1 MLPLKQVQGNVAA
14 GSGLPKQILH
24 AKVGFVDKKFDSGL
38 PRYELTKPVE
48 DTRLR
53 RPGYT
58 NNVNV
63 LIDLKGQ
70 VFEFPAPLEFQPHP
84 TDVDI
89 AHSVL
94 DRMREGAHAGGQF
107 LPERG
112 PMDEITFLIRQNAK
126 DEALQKL
133 AAKEKAL
140 LKEGFSVAEI
150 EAATYHDRARI
161 IRRAD
166 LPDEMRVRVEAD
178 LYPADDVGQA
188 GLSMRV
194 GVPAIGQGVRA
205 PGIPVLSIPG
215 MLRPSVGGGTDSM
228 GRTRPNGVRSQGFVA
243 LKAPTTDSSDSYL
256 SSGFSSMG
264 APASM
269 RSSGVASDAPSR
281 VGSMAGF
288 SAYSSFG
295 GTPDYLS
302 AASSRRSS
310 TAASIAS
317 GRRFIAAAPPNAGRG
332 R

>member
-38 PRYELTKPVE
+38 PRYDLTKPVE

-94 DRMREGAHAGGQF
+94 DSMREGAHAGGQF

-112 PMDEITFLIRQNAK
+112 VMDEITFLIRQNAK
-126 DEALQKL
+126 NEALQKL
-133 AAKEKAL
+133 AIKEKEL

-161 IRRAD
+161 MRRAD
-166 LPDEMRVRVEAD
+166 LPDEMRLRVEAD
-178 LYPADDVGQA
+178 LYPADEVGEA
-188 GLSMRV
+188 GVSLRV
-194 GVPAIGQGVRA
+194 GVPSIGQGVRA
-205 PGIPVLSIPG
+205 PGIPVLSVPG
-215 MLRPSVGGGTDSM
+215 MLRPGVGGGTDAM
-228 GRTRPNGVRSQGFVA
+228 GRTRPNGIRSQGFVA

-256 SSGFSSMG
+256 SSGFSGRSMG

-269 RSSGVASDAPSR
+269 RSGGPSVPAS
-281 VGSMAGF
+281 VGTGAGF

-302 AASSRRSS
+302 AASSRRSA
-310 TAASIAS
+310 AASAAS
-317 GRRFIAAAPPNAGRG
+317 ARQFFGAAPPNAGRG